1 MKSKLG
7 IDFDK
12 VGHAREMARKI
23 ADQVQDFVDGYTTV
37 AVERTLCRLLGIDG
51 VDVHA
56 VPLPNILVDE
66 LKEKNVLGEG
76 ILFFLGNVM
85 VETGMTPQEIA
96 EQVAAGKVDVTR
108 VPVCTPGQREKA
120 LQPYIE
126 ASIRRI
132 SDNRKRRENYI
143 ATIGEG
149 AKPYL
154 YVIVATGNIYED
166 VVQAQAAARQGADV
180 IAVIRTTGQSLLDYV
195 PYGATTEGFGGTFAT
210 QENFRI
216 MRKALDEVGEEV
228 GRYIRL
234 CNYCSGL
241 CMPEIAVMGAL
252 EGLDVMLNDALYGI
266 LFRDIN
272 MQRTLVDQFMSRVI
286 NGFAGVII
294 NTGEDNYLTTADAVE
309 EAHTVLASDLINEQ
323 LALLAGLPEEQM
335 GLGHAFEMDPM
346 LENGFLYELAQAQM
360 TREIFPKATLKYMPP
375 TKFMTG
381 NIFRGHIQD
390 ALFNMI
396 GIWTSQGIQLLGMP
410 TEAIH
415 TPFMSDRYLSIEN
428 ARYIFN
434 NMKNIGDEVV
444 FKENGIIQNR
454 AKEVLDKATV
464 LLEKIEREGLFTAL
478 EKGIF
483 ADIKRPKN
491 GGKGLDGVCAKGKNY
506 ILTDGLYAIIQH
518 GKIYLPIRSECRSLY
533 GKGIIIANLTD
544 KRKEPVKINPAL
556 SDRKRFQL
564 SPLHIAA
571 TIIIHMKMPDMML
584 LP

>member
-1 MKSKLG
+1 MRQSKLG
-7 IDFDK
+7 LDFNK
-12 VGHAREMARKI
+12 VDHAKSVARAI
-23 ADQVQDFVDGYTTV
+23 SDEVQTFVEQYTTV

-51 VDVHA
+51 VDKNE
-56 VPLPNILVDE
+56 VPLPNVVVDHIKDNG
-66 LKEKNVLGEG
+66 LLGEG
-76 ILFFLGNVM
+76 VMVILGNALI
-85 VETGMTPQEIA
+85 EYKTSTGEIA
-96 EQVAAGKVDVTR
+96 ERLSRGEISLATLPRHPQAALDEVLK
-108 VPVCTPGQREKA
+108 
-120 LQPYIE
+120 PYIDNSM
-126 ASIRRI
+126 ARIRK
-132 SDNRKRRENYI
+132 NRKRREDYI

-149 AKPYL
+149 PKPYL

-166 VVQAQAAARQGADV
+166 VTQAQAAARQGADI

-195 PYGATTEGFGGTFAT
+195 PFGATTEGFGGTFAT

-241 CMPEIAVMGAL
+241 CMPEIAVIGAL

-272 MQRTLVDQFMSRVI
+272 MQRTLVDQYFSRVI

-309 EAHTVLASDLINEQ
+309 AAHTVLASDLINEQ
-323 LALLAGLPEEQM
+323 LALAAGLPEEQM

-346 LENGFLYELAQAQM
+346 LKDGFLLELAQAQM
-360 TREIFPKATLKYMPP
+360 TREIFPKAPLKYMPP

-396 GIWTSQGIQLLGMP
+396 SIWTGQGIQLLGML

-428 ARYIFN
+428 AKYIFN
-434 NMKNIGDEVV
+434 NMRSIGNEVE
-444 FKENGIIQNR
+444 FKKDGMIPRR
-454 AKEVLDKATV
+454 AQEVLDKSIE
-464 LLEKIEREGLFTAL
+464 LLETIKQEGLFTAL

-483 ADIKRPKN
+483 GDVKRPKD
-491 GGKGLDGVCAKGKNY
+491 GGKGLQGVSEKANNYFNPFIYLMKGKGGQY
-506 ILTDGLYAIIQH
+506 
-518 GKIYLPIRSECRSLY
+518 
-533 GKGIIIANLTD
+533 
-544 KRKEPVKINPAL
+544 
-556 SDRKRFQL
+556 
-564 SPLHIAA
+564 
-571 TIIIHMKMPDMML
+571 
-584 LP
+584 